1 MSPTRCLHE
10 LPLPTDVP
18 FTYAAA
24 LDAGVPRLLLGD
36 LVMTGRLRRQLHG
49 VYVDASAP
57 DGVLL
62 RAQALRLV
70 VPDDYVVTDES
81 AGWLA
86 GAAMVLRPGSHL
98 AVPPVTV
105 FSRRTGHRLRNP
117 LADSGERRLLDRDV
131 HEVHGVLATTPLR
144 TCLDLAR
151 LRPARLAIGA
161 VDQLLRLGAFDVE
174 EARAELG
181 RFRGMRWVR
190 QARELV
196 PLGDARA
203 ESPPESALRLDM
215 WRAGMPDP
223 EPQLQVYDE
232 AGRFLARADLGIPEL
247 KVLIEYDGEEFHDA
261 SQRRHD
267 DARRAALVAEGWLVL
282 VLRRRNVYG
291 ERRDCEEL
299 IWAVIAEARRT
310 PHRRTGRVVRG

>member
-1 MSPTRCLHE
+1 MTPPLRHD
-10 LPLPTDVP
+10 LPLPADLP

-24 LDAGVPRLLLGD
+24 VGAGVPRHVLGD
-36 LVMTGRLRRQLHG
+36 LLLSGRLRRQLHG

-57 DGVLL
+57 DSPLL

-70 VPDDYVVTDES
+70 VPEDYVVTDET

-105 FSRRTGHRLRNP
+105 FSRRTGYRLRNQ
-117 LADSGERRLLDRDV
+117 LAVSGERRLLERDV

-161 VDQLLRLGAFDVE
+161 VDQLLRTRSFDVE
-174 EARAELG
+174 EACEELG

-203 ESPPESALRLDM
+203 ESPPESALRLVM

-223 EPQLQVYDE
+223 VPQLEVYDDE
-232 AGRFLARADLGIPEL
+232 GRFLARADLAIPAL
-247 KVLIEYDGEEFHDA
+247 RVLVEYDGEEFHGA
-261 SQRRHD
+261 SQQSHD
-267 DARRAALVAEGWLVL
+267 DARRETLAAEGWLVL
-282 VLRRRNVYG
+282 VLRRHHVYG
-291 ERRDCEEL
+291 ERRSCEEL
-299 IWAVIAEARRT
+299 MWAVIAEARRT
-310 PHRRTGRVVRG
+310 PHRVVGRVVRG